1 MPLTNPV
8 RREHIHTR
16 QINFQGYER
25 ADGLFDI
32 EAHLVDT
39 KTYAFSNN
47 WRGTID
53 PGVALHEMLLRVTIN
68 DKFVIEDIQAATD
81 NSPFAMCPDIA
92 ADYKKLI
99 GVTMG
104 PGWRSMIRS
113 RMGGV
118 KGCTH
123 LTELLYPMATVA
135 IQTIRPLQNHR
146 RRKADSDSSHHSSK
160 PFVLNTCHAWA
171 EYSPVVQKNAPNF
184 YIPRDLS
191 ELIASTAE
199 GLPPAIN
206 QATE

>member
-8 RREHIHTR
+8 QREHIHTR
-16 QINFQGYER
+16 KISFEGYER
-25 ADGLFDI
+25 EDGLFDI

-47 WRGTID
+47 WRGVIES
-53 PGVALHEMLLRVTIN
+53 GVALHEMWLRVTIN
-68 DKFVIEDIQAATD
+68 DKFLITDIEAATD
-81 NSPFAMCPDIA
+81 NSPFAMCPEIA

-118 KGCTH
+118 HGCTH

-146 RRKADSDSSHHSSK
+146 RRKADSDSSHHTSK

-191 ELIASTAE
+191 ELIASDSA
-199 GLPPAIN
+199 PMPAVIDP
-206 QATE
+206 AKE